1 MKEEL
6 LKNHS
11 VLVEWQQKRL
21 QFFHSKVK
29 RYPEPTVE
37 NITILAYYYSSEWD
51 GNEFLRVECAIRETW
66 IQIGMLH
73 TVLVVNKQ
81 FDAVKMFAQRFANV
95 EIQVEPSLIP
105 GSTRPLSLDCICRL
119 HTRFS
124 TEYVLIVQNDG
135 FPLCRGEEFYKFI
148 GQWDYI
154 GGPWG
159 GRLSYFDFFPYP
171 ECAVGNGGFSL
182 RSRRICRAAAEHWRG
197 IARLIIPYT
206 NWFYED
212 IYYTRAMTVLVR
224 GWRKMFNI
232 APFTVAREFSLANKL
247 QCPSEIPPI
256 GFHSPDGFVE
266 YLRLYGR
273 EISSMHKGV

>member
-1 MKEEL
+1 MANFFENQSAL
-6 LKNHS
+6 I
-11 VLVEWQQKRL
+11 EWQKERMRL
-21 QFFHSKVK
+21 FHTKVQG
-29 RYPEPTVE
+29 YPEPVVE
-37 NITILAYYYSSEWD
+37 NVTILAYFYSLEHNSD
-51 GNEFLRVECAIRETW
+51 EFFRVECAIRETW
-66 IQIGMLH
+66 NQIGMLH
-73 TVLVVNKQ
+73 TVLVVNKN
-81 FDAVKMFAQRFANV
+81 FEIVDLFAQKFANV
-95 EIQVEPSLIP
+95 EIQVESSLVP

-135 FPLCRGEEFYKFI
+135 FPLYGGKAFAKFV
-148 GQWDYI
+148 GPWDYI

-171 ECAVGNGGFSL
+171 GYAVGNGGFSL

-197 IARLIIPYT
+197 IVRLIVPYT

-212 IYYTRAMTVLVR
+212 IYYTRALSVFVR

-232 APFTVAREFSLANKL
+232 APFDVAREFSLANKL
-247 QCPSEIPPI
+247 PYPSKIPPM

-266 YLRLYGR
+266 YMKLYGR
-273 EISSMHKGV
+273 EVGLSHEGI